1 MSASPQGGSSKQR
14 LRWPVVQSQPLPV
27 TGEGF
32 SLSVQKTSTA
42 LFNRAT
48 PQKVR
53 VFRVGNRRSVRRL
66 PLEPQQ
72 RAGRIHRCP
81 VRIVQATRRRSPDF
95 PLARA
100 DSPVALKTAT
110 GVTFFIGLSRSLVAL
125 ATHEPLVSSKV
136 GEEVLV
142 PEPAFG
148 KRYSGALG
156 HPQAGHMPR
165 AMANLSKRILLKTAT
180 QPAPFSNSSATT
192 TSAPR

>member
-95 PLARA
+95 PRARA

-148 KRYSGALG
+148 KRYSEVDPKSWTVFGL
-156 HPQAGHMPR
+156 Q
-165 AMANLSKRILLKTAT
+165 
-180 QPAPFSNSSATT
+180 
-192 TSAPR
+192 